1 LDKSVAKKIDKKDFK
16 IIDKYNPNTKVID
29 AQVVAAGG
37 WSKYKGQILHLN
49 SDFSELYSLSD
60 VDSVIYD
67 ADSEFLLYLK
77 ILD

>member
-1 LDKSVAKKIDKKDFK
+1 MISI
-16 IIDKYNPNTKVID
+16 TQKVID

-49 SDFSELYSLSD
+49 SDFSELYSVMLIVLYMMLIQS
-60 VDSVIYD
+60 
-67 ADSEFLLYLK
+67 FKLLYLK